1 MKMNATEITARREQI
16 KTTRANIKTVVNI
29 YSETSD
35 RTPAETVAAIV
46 ERLGYDTAREAIA
59 EIINTVG
66 EWDGRI
72 WPSSREWAATI
83 ETAATRDELEAKN
96 IYQPAEIH
104 PAHINQLAQAMS
116 KYTPPAPQEQ
126 EADQRKPIAD
136 MMSDCRAERDTKQIA
151 TGIAASV
158 TPGALESV
166 ADFVEAVRREE
177 DRAAQTPADILRQA
191 GALELTHRVALYI
204 PGTTDTDKPADNAAQ
219 VKRVARR
226 FCELFG
232 GATAQ
237 QSAGYWMSE
246 RAGLV
251 AESVTIVYA
260 ACTKA
265 QRDAHLTQV
274 LELAQDIKRDMAQE
288 AVSVELDGALYII

>member
-46 ERLGYDTAREAIA
+46 EQIGYDTAREAIA
-59 EIINTVG
+59 EIVNTVG

-116 KYTPPAPQEQ
+116 KYAPPAPQEQ
-126 EADQRKPIAD
+126 EAPAQEAQEP
-136 MMSDCRAERDTKQIA
+136 AEIMK
-151 TGIAASV
+151 
-158 TPGALESV
+158 
-166 ADFVEAVRREE
+166 
-177 DRAAQTPADILRQA
+177 QA
-191 GALELTHRVALYI
+191 GALALPQRVALYV
-204 PGTTDTDKPADNAAQ
+204 PSTTDTDKPTDNAAQ
-219 VKRVARR
+219 VERVARAFSR
-226 FCELFG
+226 WFG

-237 QSAGYWMSE
+237 QSAGYWLSDT
-246 RAGLV
+246 AGLV
-251 AESVTIVYA
+251 REAVTIVYA
-260 ACTKA
+260 ACTA
-265 QRDAHLTQV
+265 EQFRDRLPDV
-274 LELAQDIKRDMAQE
+274 LNLAQQIKAEMQQE
-288 AVSVELDGALYII
+288 ALSCEIGATLYII

>member
-46 ERLGYDTAREAIA
+46 EQIGYDTAREAIA
-59 EIINTVG
+59 EIVNTVG

-116 KYTPPAPQEQ
+116 KYAPPAPQEQ
-126 EADQRKPIAD
+126 EAPAQEAQDT
-136 MMSDCRAERDTKQIA
+136 AEIMQQA
-151 TGIAASV
+151 V
-158 TPGALESV
+158 TLP
-166 ADFVEAVRREE
+166 
-177 DRAAQTPADILRQA
+177 Q
-191 GALELTHRVALYI
+191 RVALYV
-204 PGTTDTDKPADNAAQ
+204 PGTQGPATATDNAAQ
-219 VKRVARR
+219 VERVARA
-226 FCELFG
+226 FCGWFG

-237 QSAGYWMSE
+237 PSAGYWISDN
-246 RAGLV
+246 AGLV
-251 AESVTIVYA
+251 REAVTIVYA
-260 ACTKA
+260 ACTAA
-265 QRDAHLTQV
+265 QLRERLPDV
-274 LELAQDIKRDMAQE
+274 LNLAQQIKQDMAQE
-288 AVSVELDGALYII
+288 AVSVELNGTLYII

>member
-46 ERLGYDTAREAIA
+46 EQIGYDTAREAIA
-59 EIINTVG
+59 EIVNTVG

-116 KYTPPAPQEQ
+116 KYAPPAPQEKEAPAQ
-126 EADQRKPIAD
+126 EAQEPTEIMK
-136 MMSDCRAERDTKQIA
+136 
-151 TGIAASV
+151 
-158 TPGALESV
+158 
-166 ADFVEAVRREE
+166 
-177 DRAAQTPADILRQA
+177 QA
-191 GALELTHRVALYI
+191 GAVALPQRVALYV
-204 PGTTDTDKPADNAAQ
+204 PSTTDTDKPTDNAAQ
-219 VKRVARR
+219 VERVASR
-226 FCELFG
+226 FCEMFG

-237 QSAGYWMSE
+237 PSTGYWISE
-246 RAGLV
+246 SAGLV
-251 AESVTIVYA
+251 REAVTIVYA
-260 ACTKA
+260 ACTAA
-265 QRDAHLTQV
+265 QLREHLPDV
-274 LELAQDIKRDMAQE
+274 LQLAQQIKAEMQQE
-288 AVSVELDGALYII
+288 AVSAEINGTLYII

>member
-1 MKMNATEITARREQI
+1 MAKNFKIADINRNARYTVATIDNWDGHAERREM
-16 KTTRANIKTVVNI
+16 TG
-29 YSETSD
+29 
-35 RTPAETVAAIV
+35 AELIDFTNAAAHLYDIHA
-46 ERLGYDTAREAIA
+46 EEIAEPQEAQDTA
-59 EIINTVG
+59 EIM
-66 EWDGRI
+66 
-72 WPSSREWAATI
+72 
-83 ETAATRDELEAKN
+83 K
-96 IYQPAEIH
+96 
-104 PAHINQLAQAMS
+104 
-116 KYTPPAPQEQ
+116 
-126 EADQRKPIAD
+126 
-136 MMSDCRAERDTKQIA
+136 
-151 TGIAASV
+151 
-158 TPGALESV
+158 
-166 ADFVEAVRREE
+166 
-177 DRAAQTPADILRQA
+177 QA
-191 GALELTHRVALYI
+191 GAVTLPHRVALYV
-204 PGTTDTDKPADNAAQ
+204 PGTQGPATATDNTAQ

-288 AVSVELDGALYII
+288 TVSVELDGTLYII